1 MKEKSA
7 ILKTLE
13 VAKILKANGVNLK
26 ALQLSNVKEGKCV
39 YKNLAQM
46 EQEGIDF
53 TKIIEENGLDK
64 NFPYGRRMQYIRQV
78 YKGKW
83 EGAITEDDRKE
94 IEELGLLEKEKT
106 KPSVITKTLR
116 VAKILQDNG
125 VNVKT
130 LQITHMKNGKYYYNT
145 LEQME
150 QKGVDFAKIIEE
162 NGLDGNFKYGRRIN
176 YIRQVYKGNLTN
188 PITMEERKQVEELG
202 IVKNRLSKKEAQ
214 KQKAIQKNEQ
224 VKKLYEKYKRLYK
237 KYEKLYKKGEKN
249 GEKDI

>member
-1 MKEKSA
+1 MQILSIYDIITEVIINENKYLKKRGNVMKEKSA

-53 TKIIEENGLDK
+53 TKIIEENGLD
-64 NFPYGRRMQYIRQV
+64 
-78 YKGKW
+78 
-83 EGAITEDDRKE
+83 
-94 IEELGLLEKEKT
+94 
-106 KPSVITKTLR
+106 
-116 VAKILQDNG
+116 
-125 VNVKT
+125 
-130 LQITHMKNGKYYYNT
+130 
-145 LEQME
+145 
-150 QKGVDFAKIIEE
+150 
-162 NGLDGNFKYGRRIN
+162 GNFKYGRRIN
-176 YIRQVYKGNLTN
+176 YIRQIYKGAVNF
-188 PITMEERKQVEELG
+188 PITKEERKQVEELG
-202 IVKNRLSKKEAQ
+202 IVNNRLSKKEAQ

>member
-1 MKEKSA
+1 MKEKNVISQT
-7 ILKTLE
+7 LK
-13 VAKILKANGVNLK
+13 VAKILQANGVNLK
-26 ALQLSNVKEGKCV
+26 ALDISYGKDGKCV

-53 TKIIEENGLDK
+53 AKIIKENGLEP
-64 NFPYGRRMQYIRQV
+64 NLPYGRRIQYIRQV

-83 EGAITEDDRKE
+83 QGAITEDDRKE

-116 VAKILQDNG
+116 VAKILQDKGVDVKALEISNG
-125 VNVKT
+125 
-130 LQITHMKNGKYYYNT
+130 KNGNNVFKK
-145 LEQME
+145 LAELE

-202 IVKNRLSKKEAQ
+202 IVNNRLSKKEAQ